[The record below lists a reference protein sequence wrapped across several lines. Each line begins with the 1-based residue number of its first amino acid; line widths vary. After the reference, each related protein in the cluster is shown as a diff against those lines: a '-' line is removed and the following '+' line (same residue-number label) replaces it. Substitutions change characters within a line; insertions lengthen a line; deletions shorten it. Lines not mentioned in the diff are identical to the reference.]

1 MGILVACEESQVV
14 TKRLRAKGHEAF
26 SCDIME
32 CSGGHPEWHLQ
43 QDVTELLK
51 QKWDMIIAFPPCT
64 YLTNAGMCN
73 MTRKNSDN
81 AYRANRIKK
90 RDEAYDFFMLIYN
103 SKCEK
108 IAIENP
114 VGFINSHFRK
124 PDQIIYPYQFGHNVN
139 KRTCL
144 WLKGLPKLEPTNIV
158 DKGDVTIWEGTG
170 KSISVWYK
178 ETLKEAKGDLKL
190 LSKIRSKTFDGIA
203 DAMTEQWGS
212 HLNYFRIT
220 NKRNLN

>member
-203 DAMTEQWGS
+203 DAMTEQWGGAFI
-212 HLNYFRIT
+212 NID
-220 NKRNLN
+220 